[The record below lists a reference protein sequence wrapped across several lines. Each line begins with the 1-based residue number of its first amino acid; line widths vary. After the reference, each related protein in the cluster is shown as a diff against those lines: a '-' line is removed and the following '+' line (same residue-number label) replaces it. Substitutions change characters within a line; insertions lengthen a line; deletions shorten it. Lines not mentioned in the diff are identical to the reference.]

1 MRGSPVVAG
10 DPAVSRPLMVPIWF
24 YVASGASQAREARRR
39 LTAACVRR
47 ADRPRA
53 YVEPCSITACSRT
66 SPGMIA
72 SRVIGRSR
80 LRRSQSTHTPG
91 LPAVT
96 CPLGESGRL
105 TRWSSCP
112 DSDKR
117 SVAVG
122 IVGFGPVGGSLLKN
136 AVVARLAW
144 LCGPALLWVWAKA
157 EAASGGRL
165 GPVGAGGS
173 ARKRRRAARSVPS
186 QSTSRARGRWS
197 APLGARWL
205 SSGWLVFWVGFVG
218 HECDRVVDGDG
229 DLLVA
234 EGLQACQ

>member
-122 IVGFGPVGGSLLKN
+122 IVGFGPVGTIAVEKCGRRSTRVALRTGPAVGLGEGRSCEWGTPRACRRRWFGAKAAASCALRAESKHEPGARTLVRAAWR
-136 AVVARLAW
+136 AVVIVRLVGLLGW
-144 LCGPALLWVWAKA
+144 VCGP
-157 EAASGGRL
+157 RM
-165 GPVGAGGS
+165 
-173 ARKRRRAARSVPS
+173 
-186 QSTSRARGRWS
+186 
-197 APLGARWL
+197 
-205 SSGWLVFWVGFVG
+205 
-218 HECDRVVDGDG
+218 
-229 DLLVA
+229 
-234 EGLQACQ
+234 